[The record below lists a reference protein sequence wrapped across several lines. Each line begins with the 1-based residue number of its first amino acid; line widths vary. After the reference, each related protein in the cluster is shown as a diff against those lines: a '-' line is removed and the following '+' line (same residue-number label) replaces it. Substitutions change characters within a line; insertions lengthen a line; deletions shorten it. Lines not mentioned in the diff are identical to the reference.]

1 MNINPRDPKNIA
13 IAALSTA
20 LLGGSLWAFQPWL
33 LFVDKPVDDVLP
45 VSVTQQVA
53 APMSPEAAASTAAGE
68 QRGATTEV
76 AQAAPAETQ
85 TGPVVLNT
93 GQFISHEH
101 ETTGTASIIRN
112 ENGQHQLVFENLN
125 TSNGP
130 DVHVWVSAGEVVE
143 GLAGF
148 KSADAHER
156 IDLGVIKGNKGNQ
169 VYDLPADFDASKW
182 KSIDLWCDRF
192 NVSFGAAPLNAV

>member
-1 MNINPRDPKNIA
+1 MTINPRVSKNIA
-13 IAALSTA
+13 IAVLSTA
-20 LLGGSLWAFQPWL
+20 LLGGALYAFQPWL
-33 LFVDKPVDDVLP
+33 LFVDQHVDDPLP
-45 VSVTQQVA
+45 VSVSQQVA
-53 APMSPEAAASTAAGE
+53 APMNPEAAASTAAGE
-68 QRGATTEV
+68 QRGSTTEV
-76 AQAAPAETQ
+76 AQTAPAAAQ
-85 TGPVVLNT
+85 SGPVVLHT

-148 KSADAHER
+148 KSAGDHER
-156 IDLGVIKGNKGNQ
+156 IDLGIIKGNKGNQ
-169 VYDLPADFDASKW
+169 VYDLPADFDVSKW

-192 NVSFGAAPLNAV
+192 NVSFGAAPLNTV